1 MATEWFCKIMGEV
14 LGPMSAEELIAIAH
28 WGRLNRDDVVRKGAT
43 GTWVRAETVDGLLQA
58 PAPAATAT
66 SGRVAVSKRQPL
78 PARRSI
84 RQVEF
89 KQYWVK
95 VGLQIAGPFS
105 EVKLRHL
112 AEKGKL
118 KTHYL
123 VSEDR
128 CRWVRADGIKDLDF
142 GSALPE
148 QPATVSVRATVW
160 PLPAMRPRPA
170 APEGHQVVEPAYA
183 EMAAR

>member
-1 MATEWFCKIMGEV
+1 MATEWFCKIMGER
-14 LGPMSAEELIAIAH
+14 LGPMSAEELVAVAR

-43 GTWVRAETVDGLLQA
+43 GTWVRAEMVDGLFESA
-58 PAPAATAT
+58 SPAATAT
-66 SGRVAVSKRQPL
+66 SGRVAISRKHPL

-84 RQVEF
+84 RQVQF

-95 VGLQIAGPFS
+95 VRSEIAGPFS

-118 KTHYL
+118 KPHYL

-128 CRWVRADGIKDLDF
+128 SHWVRAADLKQLEF
-142 GSALPE
+142 ASSAP
-148 QPATVSVRATVW
+148 QPATVSVRSTIW
-160 PLPAMRPRPA
+160 PLPDVPSGPK
-170 APEGHQVVEPAYA
+170 APDAQEAIEPAYA
-183 EMAAR
+183 EMAVS